1 MKKVIFLFL
10 LLSASYVIAGE
21 ADKQTINPELLQ
33 KRWNAQWIAPAN
45 VSLYEYG
52 VYHFRRSFNLQIK
65 PKSFVI
71 HVSAD
76 NRYRLFVNGVAV
88 SAGPARG
95 DLPHWRFETVDIA
108 PYLKTGKNVLAAQ
121 VWNFAEYAP
130 VAQMTFKTAFILQG
144 NTQQQA
150 IVNTNQDWKVLINMA
165 YSPTWKE
172 RSEPGQYQVVGP
184 GDRVYGAQFPWGWT
198 ECDYND
204 EKWGIPVSLGN
215 GTPRGFHDAG
225 MKWLL
230 APRSIPPMEEK
241 QQRITK
247 IRKFTG
253 IAADDGFL
261 RGGKDLV
268 IPANSNGTIL
278 LDQAFLTI
286 GYPEILLSG
295 GNKSRI
301 TLVYAEAMFDKNR
314 HKGNRNDVDN
324 RTIYGFYDVFLP
336 DGGEKRM
343 FRPLWLRT
351 WRYIQLEVQ
360 TADEPLI
367 IHDFYGV
374 FTAFPFAEKAV
385 FSSSDSSL
393 KDIWNTGWRTARLC
407 AGENYFDC
415 PYYEQL
421 QYVGDTRIQ
430 ALISLYV
437 TGDDRLMRNAIRH
450 FEDSRIPDGL
460 TASRYP
466 SEIPQ
471 IIPPFS
477 LFWVA
482 MIHDYWMHKP
492 DTEFVSEFLM
502 GIQGVLNWYEKHI
515 DKTGMLGP
523 MPFWNFV
530 DWPNEWAWS
539 SEKGIGGI
547 PDGAEDGN
555 SSILTLQYAYT
566 LNMAAELFDAFDN
579 PAVARHYRKLCASL
593 TGATR
598 RLCFDSDRGIYAD
611 TPDKKVFSQHANI
624 MAVLSGL
631 EKKEQAGT
639 LLQNIIQDK
648 SLIQCT
654 LYYRFYLIRA
664 MKSAGLGDLYVEQL
678 KYWRDMLSIGLTTF
692 AERPEPSRSDC
703 HAWSASPNY
712 DLLATVCG
720 IMPDAPGFAAALIQP
735 HPGPLQWI
743 KGEMPHPQGTIR
755 VELERKGEQ
764 GISGKVVLPD
774 GVKGRFVW
782 KGKQIK
788 LRGGSQDINVF

>member
-1 MKKVIFLFL
+1 MKKVIL
-10 LLSASYVIAGE
+10 LLLGLLTGMGSAGE
-21 ADKQTINPELLQ
+21 PEKPAINPVLL
-33 KRWNAQWIAPAN
+33 KSRWQANWIAPAN

-52 VYHFRRSFNLQIK
+52 VYHFRRSFNLQEK
-65 PKSFVI
+65 PASFIV

-76 NRYRLFVNGVAV
+76 NRYRLFVNGTAI

-108 PYLKTGKNVLAAQ
+108 PYLHSGKNVLAAQ

-130 VAQMTFKTAFILQG
+130 VAQMMYKTAFILQG
-144 NTQQQA
+144 DTEREA
-150 IVNTNQDWKVLINMA
+150 VVNTNRDWKVFVNTA

-184 GDRVYGAQFPWGWT
+184 GDRVDGVLYPWGWT
-198 ECDYND
+198 EADYND
-204 EKWGIPVSLGN
+204 DTWCAPVGLGN

-230 APRSIPPMEEK
+230 TPRSIPPMEETK
-241 QQRITK
+241 QRIPI
-247 IRKFTG
+247 IRKSEG
-253 IAADDGFL
+253 INADDGFI
-261 RGGKDLV
+261 RGEKDLV
-268 IPANSNGTIL
+268 IPANSQGTIL
-278 LDQAFLTI
+278 LDQSFLTI
-286 GYPEILLSG
+286 GYPEIVVSKGQGSKLTIL
-295 GNKSRI
+295 
-301 TLVYAEAMFDKNR
+301 YAEALFDKNNN
-314 HKGNRNDVDN
+314 KGNRNDIAK
-324 RTIYGFYDVFLP
+324 RKIFGFYDVFIP
-336 DGGEKRM
+336 DGGENRL

-351 WRYIQLEVQ
+351 WRYIQLEIE
-360 TADEPLI
+360 TAAEPLV
-367 IHDFYGV
+367 IHDLYGI
-374 FTAFPFAEKAV
+374 FTAYPFVEKAE
-385 FSSSDSSL
+385 FAGSDPSL
-393 KDIWNTGWRTARLC
+393 GKIWETGWRTARLC

-450 FEDSRIPDGL
+450 FDDSRIPDGL

-466 SEIPQ
+466 SETPQ

-482 MIHDYWMHKP
+482 MIHDYWMHRP
-492 DTEFVSEFLM
+492 DTEFVGEFLI
-502 GIQGVLNWYEKHI
+502 GIQGVLDWYEKHI
-515 DKTGMLGP
+515 DATGMLGP

-530 DWPNEWAWS
+530 DWPNEWAWNTVTA
-539 SEKGIGGI
+539 IGGV
-547 PDGAEDGN
+547 PGGAEDGN
-555 SSILTLQYAYT
+555 SSILTLQFAYT
-566 LNMAAELFDAFDN
+566 LNLAAELFDAYQK
-579 PAVARHYRKLCASL
+579 PAVAAHYRQLSASVIA
-593 TGATR
+593 ATR
-598 RLCFDSDRGIYAD
+598 NLCRDEGRSIYAD
-611 TPDKKVFSQHANI
+611 TPEKKEFSQHANI

-631 EKKEQAGT
+631 ETGGQAKN

-664 MKSAGLGDLYVEQL
+664 MKKAGLADLYVDHLQ
-678 KYWRDMLSIGLTTF
+678 YWRDMINIGLTTF

-720 IMPDAPGFAAALIQP
+720 IMPDAPGFAAVLIEP
-735 HPGPLQWI
+735 HLGSLQWVR
-743 KGEMPHPQGTIR
+743 GAMPHPLGTIS
-755 VELERKGEQ
+755 VELERKGDND
-764 GISGKVVLPD
+764 ITGKVILPA
-774 GVKGRFVW
+774 GVRGRLVW
-782 KGKQIK
+782 NGKEISLQ
-788 LRGGSQDINVF
+788 GGSQEIGL